1 MSREPSQLQPWQ
13 PLESFTPLRDVMSR
27 LLEESFVWPARL
39 ETAYGRA
46 FPLDVYE
53 DENAYTIE
61 ATLPG
66 VSPDALQI
74 NASDT
79 GITIHAEVKRE
90 ERDTKKGSYLRR
102 ERFEGEM
109 TRTVT
114 LSVPI
119 DPSKVSATYENGVLK
134 LSAPKAEVGKPK
146 QIQVQVR

>member
-1 MSREPSQLQPWQ
+1 VNREPSQLQPWQ
-13 PLESFTPLRDVMSR
+13 PVESFTPLRDVMSR

-39 ETAYGRA
+39 ETSYSRA

-53 DENAYTIE
+53 DESSYIIE

-66 VSPDALQI
+66 VKPDELQI
-74 NASDT
+74 NATDT
-79 GITIHAEVKRE
+79 GLTIHAAVKRE
-90 ERDTKKGSYLRR
+90 DRDTKKGAYLRR

-114 LSVPI
+114 LSAPI

-134 LSAPKAEVGKPK
+134 LTAPKSEVGKPK

>member
-1 MSREPSQLQPWQ
+1 MQPWQ
-13 PLESFTPLRDVMSR
+13 PFESFTPLRDVMNR
-27 LLEESFVWPARL
+27 LLEESFVWPTRL

-66 VSPDALQI
+66 VRSEDLQI
-74 NASDT
+74 SATDT
-79 GITIHAEVKRE
+79 GITIHATVKRE
-90 ERDTKKGSYLRR
+90 ERDTKKGAYVRR

-109 TRTVT
+109 TRSVT
-114 LSVPI
+114 LSAPI
-119 DPSKVSATYENGVLK
+119 DASKVSATYEHGVLK
-134 LSAPKAEVGKPK
+134 LTAPKAEVGKPK